1 MTNWAGSTNFSRPLV
16 WRTVGNVLFRA
27 LVIFIVLNLGYALLN
42 PLAFLGRISL
52 YNLLYPGRSR
62 LPYGSDPKRS
72 YNLTITQLE
81 AMLASHEIHRAS
93 KMSDEYRVLIL
104 GDSSVWGFL
113 LKPDQTL
120 SARINASDYHTS
132 SGRMVRAFNL
142 GYPTMSVTK
151 DLLLL
156 EHGLR
161 YQPDLI
167 LWFVTL
173 ESLPTWKQIDS
184 PVTQRNPGPTRA
196 LIQRHNIQLDPQDE
210 RFLDLSFWD
219 RTIIGQR
226 KQLADL
232 VRLQLYGAMWAS
244 TSVDHHIPE
253 TYNRLIVNLP
263 ADDTFQ
269 GFGPGEL
276 KADDL
281 AFDVLAAGIEQ
292 AGDVPVLIVNEP
304 IFISQGMNSDI
315 RYNSY
320 YPRWAYDEYRHMLAE
335 RCVVEGWEIL
345 DLWDMLSSGE
355 FTGSAI
361 HYSPAGVEQV
371 ASLIGVAILEHA
383 TRIP

>member
-1 MTNWAGSTNFSRPLV
+1 MVNRVGSTYFNRPFV
-16 WRTVGNVLFRA
+16 WRTVGIVLLRA
-27 LVIFIVLNLGYALLN
+27 LVLFVVLNLGYALLS
-42 PLAFLGRISL
+42 PLAFLGQISL

-81 AMLASHEIHRAS
+81 AMLASHEIHRTS
-93 KMSDEYRVLIL
+93 KSGDEYRVLIL

-120 SARINASDYHTS
+120 SARINSSDYRTS
-132 SGRMVRAFNL
+132 SGIRVRAFNL

-156 EHGLR
+156 ERGLR

-167 LWFVTL
+167 IWFVTL
-173 ESLPTWKQIDS
+173 ESLPTWKQLDS
-184 PVTQRNPGPTRA
+184 PIVQRNPGPTRV
-196 LIQRHNIQLDPQDE
+196 LIQRHDIRLDPQDE
-210 RFLDLSFWD
+210 KFFDLSFWD

-253 TYNRLIVNLP
+253 TFNRLVVDLP
-263 ADDTFQ
+263 DDDTFQ
-269 GFGPGEL
+269 GLGPGEL
-276 KADDL
+276 TDDDL
-281 AFDVLAAGIEQ
+281 AFDVMAAGFEQ
-292 AGDVPVLIVNEP
+292 AGDVPVLLVNEP

-320 YPRWAYDEYRHMLAE
+320 YSRWAYDEYRHMLAE
-335 RCVVEGWEIL
+335 QCVEEGWEIL
-345 DLWDMLSSGE
+345 DLWDVLSSNE
-355 FTGSAI
+355 FTESAI

-371 ASLIGVAILEHA
+371 SSLLGVAILQRANH
-383 TRIP
+383 IP

>member
-1 MTNWAGSTNFSRPLV
+1 MVNRVGSTYFNRPFV
-16 WRTVGNVLFRA
+16 WRTVGIVLLRA
-27 LVIFIVLNLGYALLN
+27 LVLFVVLNLVYALLN
-42 PLAFLGRISL
+42 PLAFLGQISL

-81 AMLASHEIHRAS
+81 AMLASHEIHRTS
-93 KMSDEYRVLIL
+93 KTGDEYRVLIL

-120 SARINASDYHTS
+120 SARINSSDYRTS
-132 SGRMVRAFNL
+132 SGRRVRAFNL
-142 GYPTMSVTK
+142 GYPTMSIIK

-156 EHGLR
+156 ERGLR

-167 LWFVTL
+167 IWFVTL
-173 ESLPTWKQIDS
+173 ESLPTWKQLDS
-184 PVTQRNPGPTRA
+184 PITKRNPGPTRG
-196 LIQRHNIQLDPQDE
+196 LIQRHDIRLDPQDE
-210 RFLDLSFWD
+210 KFLDLSFWD

-226 KQLADL
+226 RQLADL

-253 TYNRLIVNLP
+253 TYNRLVVDLP

-269 GFGPGEL
+269 GLGPGEL
-276 KADDL
+276 TADDL
-281 AFDVLAAGIEQ
+281 AFDVMAAGFEQ
-292 AGDVPVLIVNEP
+292 AGDVPVLLVNEP

-320 YPRWAYDEYRHMLAE
+320 YPRWAYDEYRHRLAE
-335 RCVVEGWEIL
+335 QCLGQGWEIL
-345 DLWDMLSSGE
+345 DLWNVLSSNE
-355 FTGSAI
+355 FTESAI

-371 ASLIGVAILEHA
+371 SSLLGVAILQRA
-383 TRIP
+383 NRIP

>member
-1 MTNWAGSTNFSRPLV
+1 MVNRVGSTYFNRPFV
-16 WRTVGNVLFRA
+16 WRTVGIVLLRA
-27 LVIFIVLNLGYALLN
+27 LALFVVLNLVYALLN
-42 PLAFLGRISL
+42 PLAFLGQISL

-81 AMLASHEIHRAS
+81 AMLASHEIHRTS
-93 KMSDEYRVLIL
+93 KTGDEYRVLIL

-120 SARINASDYHTS
+120 SARINSYDYRTS
-132 SGRMVRAFNL
+132 SGRRVRAFNL
-142 GYPTMSVTK
+142 GYPTMSITK

-156 EHGLR
+156 ERGLR

-167 LWFVTL
+167 IWFVTL
-173 ESLPTWKQIDS
+173 ESLPTWKQLDS
-184 PVTQRNPGPTRA
+184 PITQRNPGPTRV
-196 LIQRHNIQLDPQDE
+196 LIQRHDIRLDPQDE
-210 RFLDLSFWD
+210 KFLDLSFWD

-226 KQLADL
+226 RQLADL

-253 TYNRLIVNLP
+253 TYNRLVVDLP

-269 GFGPGEL
+269 GLGPGEL
-276 KADDL
+276 TADDL
-281 AFDVLAAGIEQ
+281 AFDVMAAGFEQ
-292 AGDVPVLIVNEP
+292 AGDVPVLLVNEP

-320 YPRWAYDEYRHMLAE
+320 YPRWAFDEYRHMLAE
-335 RCVVEGWEIL
+335 QCLEQGWEIL
-345 DLWDMLSSGE
+345 DLWDVLSSNE
-355 FTGSAI
+355 FTESAI

-371 ASLIGVAILEHA
+371 SSLLGVAILQRA
-383 TRIP
+383 NRIP

>member
-1 MTNWAGSTNFSRPLV
+1 
-16 WRTVGNVLFRA
+16 VGIVLLRA
-27 LVIFIVLNLGYALLN
+27 LVFFVVLNLVYALLS
-42 PLAFLGRISL
+42 PLAFLGQISL

-81 AMLASHEIHRAS
+81 AMLASHEIHRTS
-93 KMSDEYRVLIL
+93 KTGDEYRVLIL

-120 SARINASDYHTS
+120 SARINSSDYRTS
-132 SGRMVRAFNL
+132 SGRRVRAFNL

-156 EHGLR
+156 ERGLR

-167 LWFVTL
+167 IWFVTL
-173 ESLPTWKQIDS
+173 ESLPTWKQLDS
-184 PVTQRNPGPTRA
+184 PVTQRNPGPTRG
-196 LIQRHNIQLDPQDE
+196 LIQRHDIQLDPQDE
-210 RFLDLSFWD
+210 KFLDLSFWD

-226 KQLADL
+226 RQLADL
-232 VRLQLYGAMWAS
+232 VRLQFYGAMWAA

-253 TYNRLIVNLP
+253 TYNRLVVDLP

-269 GFGPGEL
+269 GLGPGEL
-276 KADDL
+276 TADDL
-281 AFDVLAAGIEQ
+281 AFDVMAAGFEQ
-292 AGDVPVLIVNEP
+292 AGDVPVLLVNEP

-320 YPRWAYDEYRHMLAE
+320 YPRWAFDEYRHILADQSLE
-335 RCVVEGWEIL
+335 QGWEIL
-345 DLWDMLSSGE
+345 DLWDVLSSNE
-355 FTGSAI
+355 FTESAI

-371 ASLIGVAILEHA
+371 SSLLGVAILQRA
-383 TRIP
+383 NRIP

>member
-16 WRTVGNVLFRA
+16 WRTVGNVLLRA
-27 LVIFIVLNLGYALLN
+27 LVIFIVLNLGFALLN

-93 KMSDEYRVLIL
+93 KMGDEYRVLIL

-132 SGRMVRAFNL
+132 SGRMVRTFNL

-173 ESLPTWKQIDS
+173 ESLPTRKQLDS
-184 PVTQRNPGPTRA
+184 PIAQRNSGPTRA
-196 LIQRHNIQLDPQDE
+196 LIQRHNIRLDPQDE

-244 TSVDHHIPE
+244 TSVDQHIPE
-253 TYNRLIVNLP
+253 TYNRLIVDLP

-276 KADDL
+276 KAGDL

-292 AGDVPVLIVNEP
+292 AGDVPVLLVNEP

-345 DLWDMLSSGE
+345 DLWDVLSSGE
-355 FTGSAI
+355 FTESAI

-371 ASLIGVAILEHA
+371 VSLLGVAILEHDN
-383 TRIP
+383 RIP

>member
-52 YNLLYPGRSR
+52 YNLLYPGRLR

-93 KMSDEYRVLIL
+93 KMGDEYRVLIL

-120 SARINASDYHTS
+120 SARVNSSDYQTS

-156 EHGLR
+156 ERGLR

-173 ESLPTWKQIDS
+173 ESLPTWKQLDS

-196 LIQRHNIQLDPQDE
+196 LIQRHNIRLDPQDE
-210 RFLDLSFWD
+210 RFLDLSFLD

-253 TYNRLIVNLP
+253 TYNRLIVDLP

-276 KADDL
+276 KAGEL

-355 FTGSAI
+355 FTESAI
-361 HYSPAGVEQV
+361 HYSPAGVKQV
-371 ASLIGVAILEHA
+371 VSLLGVAILEHA
-383 TRIP
+383 NRIP